1 MPPPASRL
9 ASPSS
14 PSSLSRPTPTTAT
27 ASERRVKAPSRPRE
41 WPRGTFLFALWPRR
55 QDLPTPNTVIIS
67 DLRDMDVH
75 QHLSCTASDVPSG
88 LTRDTRAKSKNVTA
102 LAHYAAQ
109 RKARLH
115 AWQPTH
121 FSLLLQPPD
130 ETAPPPPPTWRRVTI
145 WLYPVQ
151 YDTPFPATNAVTIA
165 SSLSTPHN
173 TPQATLSKKLLYPSC
188 KPLQNLLVR
197 RPSI

>member
-1 MPPPASRL
+1 MAHRETKASAASPTAGTFQRGPPSMPPPASRL

-55 QDLPTPNTVIIS
+55 RDLPTPNTVIIS

-102 LAHYAAQ
+102 LAPLRGPAQ
-109 RKARLH
+109 GPPPRL
-115 AWQPTH
+115 ATNP
-121 FSLLLQPPD
+121 LL
-130 ETAPPPPPTWRRVTI
+130 TAP
-145 WLYPVQ
+145 
-151 YDTPFPATNAVTIA
+151 
-165 SSLSTPHN
+165 STP
-173 TPQATLSKKLLYPSC
+173 
-188 KPLQNLLVR
+188 
-197 RPSI
+197 